1 MTASMDNRRQPENS
15 EVEQPEQRESE
26 TRLGNSDRLRPYHR
40 RNRRKERLEQ
50 EVTPS
55 GPQPSE
61 ASLRRGRGRSR
72 SSVNEARRTPV
83 TRNLA
88 TPLTKRQEVQEP
100 GVASPQAQRLLRRR
114 ASAAQTPMRS
124 KAMPLKPVANQQ
136 TGLQPTSRTRPP
148 LRPDAEIN
156 YQRPKPRTVG
166 GVSLPQNADSGRGRN
181 RGSLPETPVTQ
192 GLKLLTNFR
201 NRRRQQNPSRIAGAV
216 PVTPAQ
222 GGATDT
228 RRFRQ
233 GTASASSQSQ
243 RNQTA
248 RRPQKRSLNPLV
260 YIVRLLILGIGIGA
274 IAGTLLSA
282 LDPTSHA
289 SVKVK
294 DTAKSQ
300 IQASPTP
307 ASQSTP
313 LSLSQE
319 ILPLKA
325 QMQALVA
332 KTPALQP
339 GVFIVDLDTGA
350 YLNWDGGSTFA
361 AASTI
366 KVPILVA
373 FFQDVDAGKIRLDEP
388 LTLNPE
394 MIAAGSGE
402 LQYKKPGTQF
412 TALEVATKMIAI
424 SDNTA
429 TNMLLARLG
438 GTEALNQRF
447 RSWGLTATVLHNSL
461 PDLEGTN
468 TTSPEEQAKLMSLV
482 NQGELV
488 SLRSRDRLLDIMQQT
503 ETNSLLP
510 KGLGPGATIAHK
522 TGTIGSLLAD
532 VGVVDMPT
540 GKRYIVAV
548 MVKRPHDDASAQELI
563 RQISR
568 TAYDYFNQPRATPS
582 TTSMPVGSTATVSTA
597 IASDD

>member
-1 MTASMDNRRQPENS
+1 MTASMDNRPQPENS

-26 TRLGNSDRLRPYHR
+26 TLLENTVRLRPYPR
-40 RNRRKERLEQ
+40 RNRQKQRLEQ

-55 GPQPSE
+55 VSQLSQE
-61 ASLRRGRGRSR
+61 SLRHRRRRSH
-72 SSVNEARRTPV
+72 SSVSEARRTP
-83 TRNLA
+83 TIRNLA
-88 TPLTKRQEVQEP
+88 TPLTKRQDMQEP
-100 GVASPQAQRLLRRR
+100 RRLLRRQ
-114 ASAAQTPMRS
+114 ASAEQAPTRS
-124 KAMPLKPVANQQ
+124 RPVPLKPLTPPQ
-136 TGLQPTSRTRPP
+136 TKLQPTFRPRPP

-156 YQRPKPRTVG
+156 YQRPKLRVTG
-166 GVSLPQNADSGRGRN
+166 GVSMPQSADSGRRRQ
-181 RGSLPETPVTQ
+181 RGSRSETPVTQ
-192 GLKLLTNFR
+192 AFQPLTHLR
-201 NRRRQQNPSRIAGAV
+201 NRHRTQNPSRTAGVA
-216 PVTPAQ
+216 PAASPQ
-222 GGATDT
+222 GGTTDT
-228 RRFRQ
+228 KRFRQ
-233 GTASASSQSQ
+233 GTASQSSQSK

-260 YIVRLLILGIGIGA
+260 YLVRLLILGIGIGA

-282 LDPTSHA
+282 LDPASHA

-300 IQASPTP
+300 IQVSPTP
-307 ASQSTP
+307 TSHSTS
-313 LSLSQE
+313 LSLGQE

-325 QMQALVA
+325 QIQTLVA
-332 KTPALQP
+332 KNPALQA
-339 GVFIVDLDTGA
+339 GVFLVDLDTGA
-350 YLNWDGGSTFA
+350 YLNWEGNSTFA

-366 KVPILVA
+366 KVSILVA

-388 LTLNPE
+388 LTLKPE

-402 LQYKKPGTQF
+402 LQYKKPGTQY
-412 TALEVATKMIAI
+412 TALEVATKMITI

-429 TNMLLARLG
+429 TNMIIDRLG
-438 GTEALNQRF
+438 GTEAINQRF
-447 RSWGLTATVLHNSL
+447 RSWGLTTTVLHNAL

-468 TTSPEEQAKLMSLV
+468 TTSPEELAKLMSLV

-548 MVKRPHDDASAQELI
+548 MVKRPHDDATAQELI

-568 TAYDYFNQPRATPS
+568 TTYDYFNQPRATPS
-582 TTSMPVGSTATVSTA
+582 TTSMPAGSTATVSSA
-597 IASDD
+597 VSSDD